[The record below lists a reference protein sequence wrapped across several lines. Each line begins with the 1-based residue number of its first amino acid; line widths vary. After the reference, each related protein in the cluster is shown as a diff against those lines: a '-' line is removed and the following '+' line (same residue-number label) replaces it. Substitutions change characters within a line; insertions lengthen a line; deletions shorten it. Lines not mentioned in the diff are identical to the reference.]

1 MLIELNST
9 LHALS
14 LAEESIFVGV
24 MLEDRGETTS
34 CLVVNNVASVESL
47 VAAVVFENNGGNVW
61 NPFLRGGIYAM
72 HDQ

>member
-1 MLIELNST
+1 VFIELDST

-14 LAEESIFVGV
+14 LAEENILMGV
-24 MLEDRGETTS
+24 VLEDRGETTS
-34 CLVVNNVASVESL
+34 CLVVNHVATIESL

-61 NPFLRGGIYAM
+61 NPFLRGGIYAL